1 MLNRTTL
8 VLVVGVTLLSS
19 LWISPEGTPAQAAEE
34 WGWFSAVSAVD
45 KWYVSQGK
53 ASVDVSG
60 KRLTAKLLR
69 DDGTVHI
76 VLSGTLQNGQLT
88 VTATEMESD
97 SPPRRLQG
105 NVETVKWV
113 DGAGGRRSVLL
124 VETGVAGGLVIGL
137 TKETK

>member
-1 MLNRTTL
+1 MLNRATL
-8 VLVVGVTLLSS
+8 AVMVAVTLLST
-19 LWISPEGTPAQAAEE
+19 LWASPEGAPAQAAEE

-53 ASVDVSG
+53 ASVEISG

-76 VLSGTLQNGQLT
+76 VLSGTLQNGQLA
-88 VTATEMESD
+88 VTANEMESD

-105 NVETVKWV
+105 IVKTAKWA
-113 DGAGGRRSVLL
+113 DGAGGRRAVLL
-124 VETGVAGGLVIGL
+124 IETGVVGGLVIGL